1 MFFFLK
7 ICVFAANASL
17 SPPPPSHVLP
27 RDPTL
32 LPSPPPFPPPHPPPS
47 PSLLKAECQM
57 DFKQP
62 VAEEEV
68 RVAR

>member
-7 ICVFAANASL
+7 ICVFAASL
-17 SPPPPSHVLP
+17 SLPPPSHVLP

-32 LPSPPPFPPPHPPPS
+32 LPSPPPFPPPPPS